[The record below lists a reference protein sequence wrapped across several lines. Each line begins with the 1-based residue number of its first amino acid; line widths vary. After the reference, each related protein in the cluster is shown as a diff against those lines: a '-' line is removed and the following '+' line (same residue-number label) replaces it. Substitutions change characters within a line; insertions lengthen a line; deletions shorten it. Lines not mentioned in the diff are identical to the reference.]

1 MSATFV
7 LMIGLL
13 GLAVGSFLN
22 VAVSR
27 IPAGRSVVRPRS
39 ACPRCATPIAARD
52 NIPIVSWLLLGRRCR
67 ACRVAIPARYPLVEA
82 LTAILFS
89 AEALRFGRSA
99 ALPAELVFTAGLLAL
114 AACDAE
120 HFLLPRQLIY
130 PTLGLT
136 AACLLAAAAA
146 TGQWPRLGVTA
157 ACGVGAFA
165 VFFALHWVRPA
176 WLGFGDVR
184 LAGLLGTGLGWLGP
198 SYLVLALLAGS
209 FVGLL
214 VGIAL
219 MAAGRAT
226 RHTRLP
232 FGVFLAAGAIAALLV
247 GAPVVHWYES
257 ASDPYATGA
266 PLTTVRDRGDVA
278 NTADGPYSGHH
289 GAT

>member
-1 MSATFV
+1 MSSIYVVF
-7 LMIGLL
+7 IGLL

-27 IPAGRSVVRPRS
+27 VPAGGSVLRPRS

-52 NIPIVSWLLLGRRCR
+52 NIPLVSWLLLGRRCR
-67 ACRVAIPARYPLVEA
+67 ACRVPIPARYPLLEA
-82 LTAILFS
+82 LTAILFA
-89 AEALRFGRSA
+89 AEALRFGRTE

-120 HFLLPRQLIY
+120 EFLLPRRLVY
-130 PTLGLT
+130 PTLWLT
-136 AACLLAAAAA
+136 AVCLIAAAAA
-146 TGQWPRLGVTA
+146 TGQWHRLGVTA
-157 ACGVGAFA
+157 VCGVGAFA

-198 SYLVLALLAGS
+198 GHLVFALLAGS
-209 FVGLL
+209 TAGLL

-219 MAAGRAT
+219 MATGRAT

-232 FGVFLAAGAIAALLV
+232 FGVFLTAGAIAAILV
-247 GAPVVHWYES
+247 GAPVIHWYES
-257 ASDPYATGA
+257 VSDPYAVGV
-266 PLTTVRDRGDVA
+266 PLTTVR
-278 NTADGPYSGHH
+278 
-289 GAT
+289 

>member
-1 MSATFV
+1 MSSLFV

-27 IPAGRSVVRPRS
+27 VPAGRSVVRPRS

-82 LTAILFS
+82 LTATLFS
-89 AEALRFGRSA
+89 AEALRFGRSE

-120 HFLLPRQLIY
+120 HFLLPRRLIY

-232 FGVFLAAGAIAALLV
+232 FGVFLAVGAIAALLV

-257 ASDPYATGA
+257 VSDPYATGA

>member
-1 MSATFV
+1 MAPMSPTLV
-7 LMIGLL
+7 LIIGLL

-27 IPAGRSVVRPRS
+27 VPAGRSVLRPRS

-52 NIPIVSWLLLGRRCR
+52 NIPVVSWLLLGRRCR
-67 ACRVAIPARYPLVEA
+67 ACRVPIPARYPLMEA
-82 LTAILFS
+82 LTAILFV
-89 AEALRFGRSA
+89 ALALRFGWSET
-99 ALPAELVFTAGLLAL
+99 LPAALVFTAGLLAL

-120 HFLLPRQLIY
+120 QFLLPRRLIY

-136 AACLLAAAAA
+136 AACLLTAAAA
-146 TGQWPRLGVTA
+146 TGQWHRLGVTA
-157 ACGVGAFA
+157 ACGVGGFA
-165 VFFALHWVRPA
+165 AFFALHRVRPA

-198 SYLVLALLAGS
+198 WYLVLALVGGS
-209 FVGLL
+209 FAGLL

-257 ASDPYATGA
+257 VSDLNAMGA
-266 PLTTVRDRGDVA
+266 LAVV
-278 NTADGPYSGHH
+278 GHRL
-289 GAT
+289 

>member
-1 MSATFV
+1 MATMSFIFV
-7 LMIGLL
+7 LIFGLL

-27 IPAGRSVVRPRS
+27 VPAGLSVVRPRS

-52 NIPIVSWLLLGRRCR
+52 NIPVVSWLLLGRRCR
-67 ACRVAIPARYPLVEA
+67 ACRVAIPARYPLMEA
-82 LTAILFS
+82 LTALLFA
-89 AEALRFGRSA
+89 AEALRFGWSE
-99 ALPAELVFTAGLLAL
+99 ALPAVLVFTAGLLAL

-120 HFLLPRQLIY
+120 RFLLPRRLLY

-136 AACLLAAAAA
+136 AALLLTAAAA
-146 TGQWPRLGVTA
+146 TGQWHRLGVTA
-157 ACGVGAFA
+157 ACGAGGFA
-165 VFFALHWVRPA
+165 VFFALHWMRPA

-198 SYLVLALLAGS
+198 WYLVLALLAGS
-209 FVGLL
+209 ATGLL

-226 RHTRLP
+226 RRTRLP
-232 FGVFLAAGAIAALLV
+232 FGLFLAAGAIAALLV

-257 ASDPYATGA
+257 LSDPYATGA
-266 PLTTVRDRGDVA
+266 PLPPVRD
-278 NTADGPYSGHH
+278 
-289 GAT
+289 

>member
-1 MSATFV
+1 MSPTLV
-7 LMIGLL
+7 LIIGLL

-27 IPAGRSVVRPRS
+27 VPAGRSVLRPRS

-52 NIPIVSWLLLGRRCR
+52 NIPVVSWFLLGRRCR
-67 ACRVAIPARYPLVEA
+67 ACRVPIPARYPLMEA
-82 LTAILFS
+82 LTAILFV
-89 AEALRFGRSA
+89 ALALRFGRSET
-99 ALPAELVFTAGLLAL
+99 LPAALVFTAGLLAL

-120 HFLLPRQLIY
+120 RFLLPRRLVY

-146 TGQWPRLGVTA
+146 TGQWHRLGVTA
-157 ACGVGAFA
+157 ACGVGGFA
-165 VFFALHWVRPA
+165 AFFALHQVRPA

-198 SYLVLALLAGS
+198 WYLVLALVGAS
-209 FVGLL
+209 FAGLL
-214 VGIAL
+214 VGLAL

-232 FGVFLAAGAIAALLV
+232 FGVFLAAGAIATLLV

-257 ASDPYATGA
+257 VSDRNATGA
-266 PLTTVRDRGDVA
+266 PLTMV
-278 NTADGPYSGHH
+278 GHRP
-289 GAT
+289 

>member
-1 MSATFV
+1 MPATLV
-7 LMIGLL
+7 LVTGLL

-39 ACPRCATPIAARD
+39 ACPRCAAPIAARD
-52 NIPIVSWLLLGRRCR
+52 NVPVLSWLLLGRRCR
-67 ACRVAIPARYPLVEA
+67 ACRAPIPARYPLIEA
-82 LTAILFS
+82 LTALLFA
-89 AEALRFGRSA
+89 AEALRFGPSA
-99 ALPAELVFTAGLLAL
+99 ALPAHLVFTAGLVAL

-120 HFLLPRQLIY
+120 HFLLPRLLVY

-146 TGQWPRLGVTA
+146 TGQWQRLAVTA
-157 ACGVGAFA
+157 ACGLAGFA

-198 SYLVLALLAGS
+198 GHLVLAVLGGS
-209 FVGLL
+209 AAGLL
-214 VGIAL
+214 VGLVLIAS
-219 MAAGRAT
+219 GRAT

-232 FGVFLAAGAIAALLV
+232 FGLFLAAGAIAAVLL
-247 GAPVVHWYES
+247 GGPVLHWYEGL
-257 ASDPYATGA
+257 ADAYATGA
-266 PLTTVRDRGDVA
+266 PSRAG
-278 NTADGPYSGHH
+278 G
-289 GAT
+289 

>member
-1 MSATFV
+1 MSSIFV
-7 LMIGLL
+7 VMIGLL

-27 IPAGRSVVRPRS
+27 VPAGRSVLRPRS
-39 ACPRCATPIAARD
+39 ACPGCATPITARD
-52 NIPIVSWLLLGRRCR
+52 NIPVVSWLLLGRCCR
-67 ACRVAIPARYPLVEA
+67 ACRVPIPARYPLVEA
-82 LTAILFS
+82 LTALLFA
-89 AEALRFGRSA
+89 AEALRFGWSET
-99 ALPAELVFTAGLLAL
+99 LPAALVFTAGLLAL

-120 HFLLPRQLIY
+120 LFLLPLRLVY

-146 TGQWPRLGVTA
+146 TGQWQRLGVTA
-157 ACGVGAFA
+157 ACGAGAFA

-198 SYLVLALLAGS
+198 SHLVFALLAGS
-209 FVGLL
+209 LAGLL

-247 GAPVVHWYES
+247 GAPVVHWYDS
-257 ASDPYATGA
+257 LSDPYAHATGT
-266 PLTTVRDRGDVA
+266 PLTTVGDR
-278 NTADGPYSGHH
+278 P
-289 GAT
+289 

>member
-1 MSATFV
+1 MSPIFV
-7 LMIGLL
+7 VNIGLL

-27 IPAGRSVVRPRS
+27 VPAGLSVVRPRS

-67 ACRVAIPARYPLVEA
+67 ACRVPIPARYPLMEA
-82 LTAILFS
+82 LTAVLFC
-89 AEALRFGRSA
+89 AEALHFGRSE
-99 ALPAELVFTAGLLAL
+99 ALPAVLVFTAGLLAL

-120 HFLLPRQLIY
+120 QFLLPRRLVY

-136 AACLLAAAAA
+136 AACLLGAAA
-146 TGQWPRLGVTA
+146 TTGQWHRLGVTA
-157 ACGVGAFA
+157 ACAVGAFA
-165 VFFALHWVRPA
+165 VFFTLHWMRPA

-198 SYLVLALLAGS
+198 WYLVFALLAGS
-209 FVGLL
+209 LAGLV

-219 MAAGRAT
+219 MATGRAT

-232 FGVFLAAGAIAALLV
+232 FGLFLAAGAIAAILV
-247 GAPVVHWYES
+247 GAPAIHWY
-257 ASDPYATGA
+257 ASTNDLYAMGG
-266 PLTTVRDRGDVA
+266 PLG
-278 NTADGPYSGHH
+278 TAGHRP
-289 GAT
+289 

>member
-1 MSATFV
+1 MSSIFV
-7 LMIGLL
+7 VIVGLL

-27 IPAGRSVVRPRS
+27 VPAGRSVVRPGS
-39 ACPRCATPIAARD
+39 ACPRCATAIAARD
-52 NIPIVSWLLLGRRCR
+52 NIPVVSWLLLGRRCR
-67 ACRVAIPARYPLVEA
+67 ACRVPIPARYPLVEA
-82 LTAILFS
+82 LTALLFA
-89 AEALRFGRSA
+89 AEALRFGRSEM
-99 ALPAELVFTAGLLAL
+99 LPAALVFTAGLVAL

-120 HFLLPRQLIY
+120 HFLLPRRLIY

-146 TGQWPRLGVTA
+146 TGQWYRLGVTA
-157 ACGVGAFA
+157 ACGAGGFA
-165 VFFALHWVRPA
+165 VFFALHRVRPA

-198 SYLVLALLAGS
+198 WHLVFALVAGS
-209 FVGLL
+209 FAGLL

-232 FGVFLAAGAIAALLV
+232 FGVFLAAGAVASLLV

-257 ASDPYATGA
+257 LSDPYATGA
-266 PLTTVRDRGDVA
+266 PPTTVRDR
-278 NTADGPYSGHH
+278 P
-289 GAT
+289 

>member
-1 MSATFV
+1 MSCTLV
-7 LMIGLL
+7 VTVGLL

-27 IPAGRSVVRPRS
+27 VPAGRSVVRPRS
-39 ACPRCATPIAARD
+39 ACPRCAAPIAPRD

-67 ACRVAIPARYPLVEA
+67 ACRVPIPARYPLVEA
-82 LTAILFS
+82 LTAILFL
-89 AEALRFGRSA
+89 AEALRFGWSE

-120 HFLLPRQLIY
+120 QFLLPRRLVY
-130 PTLGLT
+130 PTLWLT

-146 TGQWPRLGVTA
+146 TGQWHRLGVTA

-165 VFFALHWVRPA
+165 VFFALHGVRPA

-198 SYLVLALLAGS
+198 WYLVFALLAGS
-209 FVGLL
+209 AAGLL
-214 VGIAL
+214 VGVVL

-247 GAPVVHWYES
+247 GAPVVHWYERV
-257 ASDPYATGA
+257 SDPYGHERVSEPHASGA
-266 PLTTVRDRGDVA
+266 PHATVRRR
-278 NTADGPYSGHH
+278 P
-289 GAT
+289 

>member
-1 MSATFV
+1 MPPTLV
-7 LMIGLL
+7 VIIGLS

-27 IPAGRSVVRPRS
+27 VPAGRSVVRPRS
-39 ACPRCATPIAARD
+39 ACPQCATPIAARD
-52 NIPIVSWLLLGRRCR
+52 NVPVVSWLLLGGRCR
-67 ACRVAIPARYPLVEA
+67 SCRVPIPVRYPLLEA
-82 LTAILFS
+82 LTAILFV
-89 AEALRFGRSA
+89 AETLRFGRSA
-99 ALPAELVFTAGLLAL
+99 VLPAELVFTAGLLAL

-120 HFLLPRQLIY
+120 HFLLPRKLIY

-136 AACLLAAAAA
+136 AACLIGAASA

-165 VFFALHWVRPA
+165 VFLVLHQVRPV

-198 SYLVLALLAGS
+198 AHLVLALLAGS
-209 FVGLL
+209 AGGLL

-219 MAAGRAT
+219 IASGRAT

-232 FGVFLAAGAIAALLV
+232 FGVFLVTGAIAAILA
-247 GAPVVHWYES
+247 GAPVVHWYDGLG
-257 ASDPYATGA
+257 DPDAVGA
-266 PLTTVRDRGDVA
+266 PLTVDHRG
-278 NTADGPYSGHH
+278 P
-289 GAT
+289 

>member
-1 MSATFV
+1 MPYTFV
-7 LMIGLL
+7 MIIGLL

-27 IPAGRSVVRPRS
+27 VPAGRSVVRPRS

-52 NIPIVSWLLLGRRCR
+52 NIPVLSWLLLGRRCR
-67 ACRVAIPARYPLVEA
+67 ACRVPIPARYSLIEA
-82 LTAILFS
+82 LTAILFI
-89 AEALRFGRSA
+89 AEALRFGRSEV
-99 ALPAELVFTAGLLAL
+99 LPAQLVFTAGLLAL

-120 HFLLPRQLIY
+120 QFLLPRRLIY

-136 AACLLAAAAA
+136 AACLLAAAAV
-146 TGQWPRLGVTA
+146 TGQWHRLGVTA

-198 SYLVLALLAGS
+198 WYLVFALLAGS
-209 FVGLL
+209 VVGLL

-232 FGVFLAAGAIAALLV
+232 FGVFLTAGAIAAILV
-247 GAPVVHWYES
+247 GAPVVHWYERV
-257 ASDPYATGA
+257 SDLYAMGA
-266 PLTTVRDRGDVA
+266 PHPTVRHR
-278 NTADGPYSGHH
+278 P
-289 GAT
+289 

>member
-1 MSATFV
+1 MPAIFV
-7 LMIGLL
+7 VIIGLL

-27 IPAGRSVVRPRS
+27 VPAGLSVVRPRS

-52 NIPIVSWLLLGRRCR
+52 NIPVVSWLLLGRRCR
-67 ACRVAIPARYPLVEA
+67 ACLVPIPARYPLIEA
-82 LTAILFS
+82 LTALLFV
-89 AEALRFGRSA
+89 AETLRFGRSEV
-99 ALPAELVFTAGLLAL
+99 LPAALVFTAGLLAL

-120 HFLLPRQLIY
+120 HFLLPNRLIY

-146 TGQWPRLGVTA
+146 TGQWHRLGVTA
-157 ACGVGAFA
+157 ACGVGGFA
-165 VFFALHWVRPA
+165 VFFALYWVRPA

-198 SYLVLALLAGS
+198 WYLVFAVLAGS
-209 FVGLL
+209 VAGLVL
-214 VGIAL
+214 GLAL

-226 RHTRLP
+226 RSTRLP
-232 FGVFLAAGAIAALLV
+232 FGLFLAAGAIAALLV

-257 ASDPYATGA
+257 VSNPNVPGES
-266 PLTTVRDRGDVA
+266 LTFVRHR
-278 NTADGPYSGHH
+278 P
-289 GAT
+289 